1 MLIGKQGMYKGL
13 NQFLVIMIPAFLLAF
28 LPVSESLG
36 SVNIS
41 PTGGSVNVGGF
52 GFSWGTGGGGI
63 AGALCTIVGW
73 FKGPV
78 GKAIASLAVI
88 FLGIAAFFGKA
99 QWGTALLYAAGITA
113 IFSADQIINAV
124 VPAAA
129 GYSCGGI
136 NISI

>member
-1 MLIGKQGMYKGL
+1 MYKGL

-28 LPVSESLG
+28 LPVSQSLG
-36 SVNIS
+36 AAQMNLS
-41 PTGGSVNVGGF
+41 PSGGNVCAAGF
-52 GFSWGTGGGGI
+52 CFSWGTGGGGI

-129 GYSCGGI
+129 GYSC
-136 NISI
+136 NTISI